1 MPAMVAMTATRD
13 PAAAPGTGRA
23 APQRTA
29 APAAVTAAR
38 PYTGAHALCEALTRE
53 GVELIFGYPGGA
65 VIPLYDV
72 LTQYPNLRHVLVRHE
87 QWAAHAAEGYA
98 RATGR
103 VGVCLGTSG
112 PGATNLVTGIA
123 DAMLD
128 STPIVAITGQVG
140 LPMIGKDAFQEV
152 DIIGV
157 TLPITKHSYLVEDV
171 ADLPRVVAEAFHL
184 AASGRPGPVLID
196 IPKSTLVAPAA
207 PSGPVTV
214 NLPGYRPT
222 RHGNSNQ
229 IKAAARLIAA
239 AERPVVMAGHGI
251 TICGATE
258 EFRRFVERADLP
270 VAFTLHGL
278 GTLPASHPLAIGFMG
293 MHGHVHVNRAIDNCD
308 LLINIGARF
317 DDRAT
322 GRVDAFAPKA
332 TVIHVDVD
340 PAEIGKNVHTDVPI
354 VGDAK
359 HVLQALLKVVDEA
372 DRSAWRAEIDAWRV
386 PPPAARAEGRK
397 LNGDSR
403 PTPHAPRPTAH
414 APRLS
419 PFALVAALRDATGG
433 EAIFTADVG
442 QHQMWAAQH
451 LRVERPERWISSG
464 GLGTMGFGLPAAIG
478 AQMGC
483 PDKEVWAIV
492 GDGGVQMS
500 LPELATVAQERLPI
514 KLAIFNNGY
523 LGMVRQW
530 QDLFHSR
537 NYSQTPITA
546 PDFVKLAEA
555 YGITGLRAT
564 DQHEA
569 EAAIARARATDGPVV
584 IDFRI
589 NPEENVYPMVPPGG
603 ANSQMIEGA
612 REPEPG
618 MEES

>member
-1 MPAMVAMTATRD
+1 MVATPATL
-13 PAAAPGTGRA
+13 AGRA
-23 APQRTA
+23 A
-29 APAAVTAAR
+29 APAAPAPLARSR
-38 PYTGAHALCEALTRE
+38 PYTGAHALCEALLRQ
-53 GVELIFGYPGGA
+53 GVEVIFGYPGGA

-72 LTQYPNLRHVLVRHE
+72 LTDYPGLRHVLVRHE
-87 QWAAHAAEGYA
+87 QWAAHAAEGFA
-98 RATGR
+98 RATGK

-128 STPIVAITGQVG
+128 SVPIVALTGQVG

-171 ADLPRVVAEAFHL
+171 ADLPRVVAEAFHI
-184 AASGRPGPVLID
+184 AATGRPGPVLID
-196 IPKSTLVAPAA
+196 IPKSTLVSATEPTEPPA
-207 PSGPVTV
+207 VD
-214 NLPGYRPT
+214 LPGYRPT
-222 RHGNSNQ
+222 RYGNAKQ
-229 IKAAARLIAA
+229 IEAAARLIAR

-251 TICGATE
+251 TISGACE
-258 EFRRFVERADLP
+258 ELRQFVERADLP

-278 GTLPASHPLAIGFMG
+278 GTLPSTHPLALGLMG
-293 MHGHVHVNRAIDNCD
+293 MHGHVHVNRAVDRCD

-322 GRVDAFAPKA
+322 GRVADFAPHA
-332 TVIHVDVD
+332 TVIHVDID
-340 PAEIGKNVHTDVPI
+340 PAEIGKNVRTDLPI
-354 VGDAK
+354 VGDARA
-359 HVLQALLKVVDEA
+359 VLRRLLEVVEEQ
-372 DRSAWRAEIDAWRV
+372 RRPEWRAEIDAWRV
-386 PPPAARAEGRK
+386 PPP
-397 LNGDSR
+397 
-403 PTPHAPRPTAH
+403 TPRMDADEPAI
-414 APRLS
+414 S
-419 PFALVAALRDATGG
+419 PFALLAALRDAVGP

-483 PDKEVWAIV
+483 PDREVWAIV

-500 LPELATVAQERLPI
+500 LPELATVAQERLPV
-514 KLAIFNNGY
+514 KLAILNNGY

-530 QDLFHSR
+530 QDLFHNR
-537 NYSQTPITA
+537 NYSQTPISA
-546 PDFVKLAEA
+546 PDFVMLAEA
-555 YGITGLRAT
+555 YGITGLRASKP
-564 DQHEA
+564 HEVA
-569 EAAIARARATDGPVV
+569 EVIACARAIDGPVV

-603 ANSQMIEGA
+603 ANSQMIES
-612 REPEPG
+612 EPG
-618 MEES
+618 SVE

>member
-13 PAAAPGTGRA
+13 PAAAP
-23 APQRTA
+23 QRTG
-29 APAAVTAAR
+29 APAAVSTATAR
-38 PYTGAHALCEALTRE
+38 PYTGAHALCEALSRE

-72 LTQYPNLRHVLVRHE
+72 LTQFPNLRHVLVRHE

-207 PSGPVTV
+207 PSGPPPGGHPAV

-251 TICGATE
+251 TISGATE
-258 EFRRFVERADLP
+258 ELRRFVERADLP

-308 LLINIGARF
+308 LLITIGARF

-354 VGDAK
+354 VGDAR
-359 HVLQALLKVVDEA
+359 HVLQALLKVVEEA
-372 DRSAWRAEIDAWRV
+372 DRAAWRAEIDAWRV
-386 PPPAARAEGRK
+386 PLPATRGEGRTP
-397 LNGDSR
+397 NGDSR
-403 PTPHAPRPTAH
+403 PTAL

-451 LRVERPERWISSG
+451 LCVERPERWISSG

-478 AQMGC
+478 AQLGC

-555 YGITGLRAT
+555 YGITGLRAA
-564 DQHEA
+564 DQNEA
-569 EAAIARARATDGPVV
+569 EAAIARARTTDGPVV

-618 MEES
+618 MAES